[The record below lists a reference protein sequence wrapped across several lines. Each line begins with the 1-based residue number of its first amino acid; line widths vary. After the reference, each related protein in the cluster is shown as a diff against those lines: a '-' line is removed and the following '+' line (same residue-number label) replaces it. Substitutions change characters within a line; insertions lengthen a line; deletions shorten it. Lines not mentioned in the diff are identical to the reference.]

1 MVAGVSICMLGLFR
15 NLSRPMK
22 NFLAVLCL
30 LPACLASAVET
41 ETPLL
46 TLVAPSERLSPAS
59 PWRVN
64 LVAFNSGSATAYYEP
79 PARLTARASLGGN
92 VVTVEFVATGTGRV
106 TLPSGGFG
114 FRTYVAEQP
123 PAGDGLVA
131 LEFDAG
137 LPTVLRTALAIDAS
151 APTPAAPEPEPTP
164 APLRHLVHLSTASSA
179 IERTFAGRFGLHEA
193 IYFIY
198 GPDAPAAKFQ
208 ISFKYRLMQ
217 LKPSE
222 EQGFTHNFQ
231 VGYTQRSLWDIK
243 ASSSPFYDTSYMPE
257 LMLESLAPMPTDL
270 DRIFTPLGTQLG
282 FKHESNGRDGPN
294 SRSLNTVVLR
304 GAFVLGHLDQW
315 HLTVV
320 PEIFTYVSSLDDNP
334 GLEDYRGH
342 GRLRLFFEKNS
353 RRPAL
358 GYSVHAGDDFRH
370 ATHQVDLT
378 IPFRTRLLNV
388 ETAFL
393 IQYFNGYG
401 ESLLDYTQK
410 SETVRAGVSLVR

>member
-1 MVAGVSICMLGLFR
+1 
-15 NLSRPMK
+15 MK
-22 NFLAVLCL
+22 SLLVVLCL
-30 LPACLASAVET
+30 LPVCLAPAAEA

-46 TLVAPSERLSPAS
+46 TLVAPSERLSLAS
-59 PWRVN
+59 PWRIN
-64 LVAFNSGSATAYYEP
+64 LVAFNSGSATSYYEP
-79 PARLTARASLGGN
+79 PASLTARASFGGT
-92 VVTVEFVATGTGRV
+92 VVTVDFVATGTGRL
-106 TLPSGGFG
+106 TLPPGGFG
-114 FRTYVAEQP
+114 FRSYVAEQP
-123 PAGDGLVA
+123 PSGNGLVA
-131 LEFDAG
+131 LEFAAG

-151 APTPAAPEPEPTP
+151 APTPAAPDPEPTP

-217 LKPSE
+217 LARSDD
-222 EQGFTHNFQ
+222 QGFTHNFQ
-231 VGYTQRSLWDIK
+231 IGYTQRSLWDIK

-257 LMLESLAPMPTDL
+257 LMFESLAPMPTDP
-270 DRIFTPLGTQLG
+270 DRLFTPLGMQLA

-294 SRSLNTVVLR
+294 SRSLNTAVLR
-304 GAFVLGHLDQW
+304 GAFVLGQLDRW
-315 HLTVV
+315 HLIVV
-320 PEIFTYVSSLDDNP
+320 PELFTYVSSLDDNP

-342 GRLRLFFEKNS
+342 GRLRLILEKNN

-358 GYSVHAGDDFRH
+358 AYSVHAGDDFNH
-370 ATHQVDLT
+370 PTHQVDLT
-378 IPFRTRLLNV
+378 IPFRTRWLDL

-410 SETVRAGVSLVR
+410 SETVRAGLSLVR